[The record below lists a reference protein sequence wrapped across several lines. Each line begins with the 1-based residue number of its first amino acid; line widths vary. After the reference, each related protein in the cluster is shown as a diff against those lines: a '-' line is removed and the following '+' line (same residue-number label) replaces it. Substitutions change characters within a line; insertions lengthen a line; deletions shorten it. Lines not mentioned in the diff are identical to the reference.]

1 MLQQNQMVY
10 YTSGPLIHEAT
21 FLSYEGENC
30 LLSTPLGEVKIRRAR
45 VFTAEEASAQG
56 LLSKLKVAG

>member
-30 LLSTPLGEVKIRRAR
+30 LLSTPLGEVKIRKAR